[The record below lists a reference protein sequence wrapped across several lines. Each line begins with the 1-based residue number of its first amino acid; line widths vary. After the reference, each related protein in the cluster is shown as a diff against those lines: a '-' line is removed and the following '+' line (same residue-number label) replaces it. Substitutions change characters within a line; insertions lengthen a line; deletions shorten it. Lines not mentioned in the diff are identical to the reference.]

1 MLNAALIVFRETLE
15 AALIIGIVAA
25 ATRQIHRR
33 GLWISLG
40 VALGLLGA
48 VAVASVAG
56 EMSQW
61 ANGLGHEL
69 FNAAVLAGA
78 VAMLAWHNIWMAS
91 HGRQMADDARRIGS
105 SATRGEL
112 AISAV
117 TIAVALTVLREG
129 SETVLFFFGIFA
141 GGQVGTVA
149 LAQGAGL
156 GLVAGVVTGFLVYRG
171 LMRIPIRHFFSVTA
185 WLLLFVAAG
194 MAAQLAQVLIQAD
207 LLPPLVQPLWDT
219 SAIVAPDSP
228 LGTLL
233 HALVGYEAQPS
244 ATQVAFAAVVLV
256 AVLLDSRRA
265 RHGHGAS
272 ARAAR

>member
-40 VALGLLGA
+40 VALGLAGA
-48 VAVASVAG
+48 VAVASLAG
-56 EMSQW
+56 EIGQW
-61 ANGLGHEL
+61 ANGMGHEL
-69 FNAAVLAGA
+69 FNAGVLALA

-91 HGRQMADDARRIGS
+91 HGKQLATDARNLGG
-105 SATRGEL
+105 AAAKGEL

-141 GGQVGTVA
+141 GSQVSMVR
-149 LAQGAGL
+149 LAEGSAL
-156 GLVAGVVTGFLVYRG
+156 GLLGGAVAGVLIYRG
-171 LMRIPIRHFFSVTA
+171 LMRIPVRHFFSVTA

-194 MAAQLAQVLIQAD
+194 MAAQLAQILIQAD
-207 LLPPLVQPLWDT
+207 LLPPIVQPLWDT
-219 SAIVAPDSP
+219 SGLVSPDSG

-244 ATQVAFAAVVLV
+244 ATQVAFAVIVLIGV
-256 AVLLDSRRA
+256 FLASRRA
-265 RHGHGAS
+265 GRGH
-272 ARAAR
+272 